1 MIGKMR
7 FPLVID
13 ERTIAAA
20 LEREHALSSLMDE
33 EQFRAFYERTAR
45 PLWAYLSRMTGS
57 RQEADDVLQEAYYR
71 FYRAGTVHTDETHR
85 RNSLFQIATNI
96 VRDTVRHS
104 KRREDIQVPREPE
117 RVAEARSSRPAPDRE
132 AAVRT
137 DLARA
142 MQQLEPVQREML
154 WLAYAQGASHE
165 EIADVLG
172 LKPVSIRT
180 LLLRARR
187 KLAGLLSGGVAQ
199 EAGR

>member
-1 MIGKMR
+1 MR

-13 ERTIAAA
+13 ERTIAAT
-20 LEREHALSSLMDE
+20 LEREDALSSLMDE

-57 RQEADDVLQEAYYR
+57 RQEVDDLLQEAYYR
-71 FYRAGTVHTDETHR
+71 FYRAGAQHTDETHR
-85 RNSLFQIATNI
+85 RSSLFQIATNI
-96 VRDTVRHS
+96 VRDAARKS
-104 KRREDIQVPREPE
+104 KRREDVSRAGDDAPVGQ
-117 RVAEARSSRPAPDRE
+117 EARSTHPAPDRE

-142 MQQLEPVQREML
+142 MQQLEPVQRELL

-165 EIADVLG
+165 EIADMLG
-172 LKPVSIRT
+172 LKAVSIRT

-187 KLAGLLSGGVAQ
+187 KLAALLGGAMARQ

>member
-7 FPLVID
+7 FPLVLD
-13 ERTIAAA
+13 ERTIAATR
-20 LEREHALSSLMDE
+20 EREDALSSLMDE

-104 KRREDIQVPREPE
+104 KRREDIQVQREPE
-117 RVAEARSSRPAPDRE
+117 TVAE
-132 AAVRT
+132 
-137 DLARA
+137 
-142 MQQLEPVQREML
+142 
-154 WLAYAQGASHE
+154 
-165 EIADVLG
+165 
-172 LKPVSIRT
+172 
-180 LLLRARR
+180 
-187 KLAGLLSGGVAQ
+187 
-199 EAGR
+199 